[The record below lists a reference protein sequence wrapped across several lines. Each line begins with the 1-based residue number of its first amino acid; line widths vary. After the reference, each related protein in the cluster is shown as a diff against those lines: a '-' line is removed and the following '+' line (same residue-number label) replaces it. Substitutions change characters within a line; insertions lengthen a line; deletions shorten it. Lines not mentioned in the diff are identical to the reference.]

1 MAGLLALLFAAIF
14 AGAAVYISFVE
25 HPARLLLDDKALLRQ
40 WKVSYKRGYVMQAS
54 LAVLSGI
61 CGIAAYVRDSHVAWM
76 AGALLILANWPYTML
91 AMLSLN
97 HDLMRRPEEA
107 ADATSTGMLH
117 RWGRLHAVR
126 TGLGLAAA
134 TAFLWASWRV
144 E

>member
-1 MAGLLALLFAAIF
+1 
-14 AGAAVYISFVE
+14 
-25 HPARLLLDDKALLRQ
+25 
-40 WKVSYKRGYVMQAS
+40 MQAS

-61 CGIAAYVRDSHVAWM
+61 CGIAASVRDSHVAWM